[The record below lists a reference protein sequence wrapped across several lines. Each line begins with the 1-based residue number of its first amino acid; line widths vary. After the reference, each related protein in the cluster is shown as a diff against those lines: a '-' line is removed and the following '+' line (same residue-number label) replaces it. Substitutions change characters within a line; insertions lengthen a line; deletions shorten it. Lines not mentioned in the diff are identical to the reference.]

1 MEKENPTHNEDTGM
15 AKEPVAAVGYRTTAK
30 RFNDIEENIPV
41 VIPATWEEAL
51 ADIEQ
56 SEMDFA
62 EGRYFAWDEV
72 KQTMEDRI
80 TGYAN

>member
-1 MEKENPTHNEDTGM
+1 MEKKNPSHNEDTGM
-15 AKEPVAAVGYRTTAK
+15 AKEPDAAVGYRTTAK

-72 KQTMEDRI
+72 KRTMEDRI

>member
-1 MEKENPTHNEDTGM
+1 MEKEYPRHKEDTGM
-15 AKEPVAAVGYRTTAK
+15 AKEPVAVAGYMITAK
-30 RFNDIEENIPV
+30 RFNDTDGNVPV

-72 KQTMEDRI
+72 KRTMEDRI
-80 TGYAN
+80 SGYAN

>member
-1 MEKENPTHNEDTGM
+1 MEKENPTHNEDIGM

-72 KQTMEDRI
+72 KRTMEDRI